1 MKIEYVA
8 WRNWDA
14 IRCVSRPGEMVVGVS
29 AGPRILS
36 LRFGAV
42 SNLRFHAP

>member
-1 MKIEYVA
+1 MKLEYVSG
-8 WRNWDA
+8 RNWDA
-14 IRCVSRPGEMVVGVS
+14 IRCVSRHGEMVAGVS

-36 LRFGAV
+36 LPLGAG